1 MSGGRYPN
9 KWPIYLRGGRIVTA
23 VMSFLMSA
31 HGMASATDV
40 ILTGGSS
47 GGMAVYLVCDRIADQ
62 IRAANPKIRVTCL
75 ADAGMFLDHPAAS
88 GRPTL
93 SPQFIDSF
101 YACEPH
107 ECIQFTHCWLWS
119 SRDAQQVGAGREL
132 ERDDEPGLHRALHA
146 AGHAV

>member
-1 MSGGRYPN
+1 MN
-9 KWPIYLRGGRIVTA
+9 
-23 VMSFLMSA
+23 FLMRA

-47 GGMAVYLVCDRIADQ
+47 GGMAVYLVCDRIADH

-107 ECIQFTHCWLWS
+107 ATSASLAVVKTLSKWVWQGT
-119 SRDAQQVGAGREL
+119 
-132 ERDDEPGLHRALHA
+132 RAR
-146 AGHAV
+146 